1 MAEEDVALEG
11 IKEFIQ
17 KILRPAPLKSFR
29 ESIPSGTI
37 EVHVHTRP
45 KVPPVIVTLRDMFPF
60 MTLKDIKIALYNE
73 GGREDAYHPDNVYLC
88 MHGSKPGAS
97 FLSGKTA
104 PVDFSWN
111 FPGVTQEA
119 PFKIDSPFTLASGGI
134 PIDSRFVDSTGDR
147 KLVSYINRE
156 RLTIEDAFFKK
167 GIASGIPTLHAYLYV
182 DLLRAIPGPKPPS
195 ELEWNGRLY
204 AMFPHLSVAS
214 VGKPT
219 LTALENAKRASTI
232 LKCRQK
238 FLTIIEA
245 VLKRDDIPLVELT
258 MAGVKFLQIFWD
270 TKKNIQ
276 GIDAQFYE
284 TIVDERRPFIRLIP
298 TEGSA
303 MSKIFLKDGKT
314 PDIQDPNLIVQWSQE
329 RSPTPEQDY
338 AFAKILLR
346 KGVANVP
353 PIYATLRLLNDG
365 TADCIVEP
373 PKGMKKLEPRNDLN
387 NFDEQLVEGLAG
399 LSYIKAI
406 PELMRGKFV
415 LGLRLQKGATI
426 ITPRIMRERLPIFS
440 SMFQEIAALPGEKPM
455 VMLRFKMVSNFARED
470 RIQTFLTQVI
480 QRKILRGD
488 DYVRDLV
495 ELVEMEFQIDYEEAK
510 KQVAKKLQ
518 SQSDITLVVP
528 ETKEYM
534 KQNNSGIDV
543 AIFAQHPFYTF
554 HLYEVNSLENLQRI
568 MTALSVLMSASSEDL
583 QINKAEVRTCL
594 KAEEYRPPAEESES
608 ESGEE
613 SGEEVAAEA
622 EPKAEAEAEP
632 KAEAE
637 PEPEAEAEGAA
648 EEEEAPPDEF
658 RDYLDFASSFAYDQE
673 DADLAVADSDSKVE
687 AIAAARLE
695 GEGRPEPP
703 LAGERQGEEAKPPID
718 LKREIATTIV
728 GPREELEGVA
738 AAAVPAA
745 AAADEEVSSTSEKG
759 IANFFLN
766 KLREADQRLFD
777 YTRTNPSLK
786 RYVSQCQPTYGR
798 QPAVLSEE
806 KFQEMREEYAKDG
819 VVFQVYPLQPGEKPA
834 GGVPEQD
841 FFTVLKYG
849 SSPEKQNYYLCCRF
863 FCTRDEIL
871 IREVDLRSTEMRRPL
886 NAKKNSGECPF
897 CRGKLITNKL
907 HPAPGQTILERVI
920 KPPTHDKRHLYIGF
934 LGKTPHPEG
943 YYLPCCFIENMP
955 IQFKDKQFDK
965 YREWGIVP
973 KTAARAVTSAAET
986 ELAREGD
993 ETRFEDELEAT
1004 RQANP
1009 RAVVSYSTT
1018 LFSVTKKYII
1028 GAEKLPLDVGGPGTR
1043 GAPEA
1048 QIGLLPLVL
1057 NEFFDQDPTN
1067 LVSRAFNPQK
1077 IKPDGHGF
1085 LRVAVENRHRF
1096 QSDSFLAALAPFYN
1110 KNTAGEMKQHILA
1123 NVEPRDFLALN
1134 YGNLAIEFY
1143 DPANSSVNT
1152 PSKAELKLWASQEL
1166 GVDIHEEI
1174 EEAVLR
1180 AYVSYYSF
1188 QEWLLSDKTKKEYRQ
1203 FALLCA
1209 QSNLLRREYKHGIT
1223 FIVVDILKTG
1233 KVKIRCPPY
1242 GFNAELMNRNDVA
1255 FLFHHWSGIWEP
1267 IFHVDNSEERRS
1279 AQEADEVLEV
1289 YDLVFQFDIMNK
1301 SGQGWPPIVRK
1312 RLSEFMA
1319 QCSSPG
1325 RAIYTSQGKMSSNA
1339 MIPASYARTLMEKN
1353 SAIIFDGVVR
1363 DSYNH
1368 IGGLVFKERGDK
1380 NYYSIILPVVDDGAL
1395 FPHNKLYLD
1404 WDDMD
1409 LNPAPIEQVLI
1420 FYKKYIQ
1427 PRFGFYPRFIPQ
1439 WIIKDS
1445 NTDAI
1450 IAIQLMNRLY
1460 IPVAPP
1466 STEEAAAQLA
1476 GLPTRNVSEF
1486 EWSKNH
1492 EICLEEKEGAVP
1504 GEEQRLTINEFQE
1517 IFEHLR
1523 LTFSNWLASREDNG
1537 KFRKQLEEIIFTGRL
1552 PLFEKRKRMEIR
1564 LAPLIERWITT
1575 DFYDEDARK
1584 GMDVS
1589 LLRVDCTVKDR
1600 ESCSGRC
1607 AWKEGGACML
1617 HVPETT
1623 QLGDQEKKVNAS
1635 KVLMRRLI
1643 EELLR
1648 YGERRRQLLE
1658 KDVSR
1663 FAVIDKPVKIESK
1676 VEGDPS
1682 AQVIFP
1688 ERSSAW
1694 FELLRLKWADTP
1706 NEEPRFLE
1714 EMGRFKRE
1722 VSLAAETPGTA
1733 LSERLVAVLNGSGGA
1748 DPKTG
1753 ALRLLRANLE
1763 SLVIPMRVLPADIG
1777 LAAETRSL
1785 NDQMLSRIVRK
1796 MGGNI
1801 LQIDLRE
1808 DPPQFMGRRPARL
1821 LNEKMPVPVIVIDE
1835 KGAGV
1840 LVLNPEE
1847 PQFLQLDDMPR
1858 GLLNILEATLKAKPG
1873 VIGLELPI
1881 AAAAPA
1887 GKTKEQIQAGLEKI
1901 RQKAKE
1907 AAAAREAEAG
1917 QQREAEEAAA
1927 AAARQAEAAA
1937 AARQAEAAAAARQAE
1952 AAATP
1957 TPTSIPP
1964 PPAAELVPESY
1975 RGQADALKFFAEGLP
1990 AQAIPLSQPDQF
2002 VPGIGSTTVN
2012 PVPGAAPIP
2021 IAPLQTIPSPPQ
2033 QEPLA
2038 SEQ

>member
-1 MAEEDVALEG
+1 MAEEDVALDG

-17 KILRPAPLKSFR
+17 KILRPSPLNSFR
-29 ESIPSGTI
+29 ESMPSGI
-37 EVHVHTRP
+37 LEVHVHPRA
-45 KVPPVIVTLRDMFPF
+45 KSPPVIVTLRDMFPF

-73 GGREDAYHPDNVYLC
+73 GGRDDTLHPDNVYLC
-88 MHGSKPGAS
+88 IHGSKPGAS

-111 FPGVTQEA
+111 FPGVSQDA

-167 GIASGIPTLHAYLYV
+167 GIAAGIPTLHAYLYT

-214 VGKPT
+214 VGKPSP
-219 LTALENAKRASTI
+219 TALENAKRASTI

-238 FLTIIEA
+238 FLTIIEG

-338 AFAKILLR
+338 AFAKILVR

-387 NFDEQLVEGLAG
+387 NFDEQLIEGLAG
-399 LSYIKAI
+399 LSYIKAV

-426 ITPRIMRERLPIFS
+426 ITPRSMRERLPIFS

-583 QINKAEVRTCL
+583 QINKAEVRSCL
-594 KAEEYRPPAEESES
+594 KAEEYRPPAEESGE
-608 ESGEE
+608 ETGEE
-613 SGEEVAAEA
+613 SGEEEAA
-622 EPKAEAEAEP
+622 
-632 KAEAE
+632 
-637 PEPEAEAEGAA
+637 PEAAPEAVPDAAAAAAPPDAESEGDD
-648 EEEEAPPDEF
+648 APPDELP
-658 RDYLDFASSFAYDQE
+658 DYLDFFAYDQE
-673 DADLAVADSDSKVE
+673 DADLAVADSASKVE

-695 GEGRPEPP
+695 GEARPEPP
-703 LAGERQGEEAKPPID
+703 LAGERQELEARAPID
-718 LKREIATTIV
+718 LKREMSTAIV
-728 GPREELEGVA
+728 GPKEELEGT
-738 AAAVPAA
+738 AA
-745 AAADEEVSSTSEKG
+745 AAAAAALATAGPEEEISSTSEKG

-834 GGVPEQD
+834 AGVPEQD

-849 SSPEKQNYYLCCRF
+849 SSPERQNYYLCCRF

-871 IREVDLRSTEMRRPL
+871 VREADLRSTEMRRPIRVAGGAA
-886 NAKKNSGECPF
+886 NMKKNPGECPF
-897 CRGKLITNKL
+897 CRGKLIVNKL

-943 YYLPCCFIENMP
+943 YYLPCCFIENVP

-965 YREWGIVP
+965 YREWGVVP
-973 KTAARAVTSAAET
+973 KTAARPVTSAAAT
-986 ELAREGD
+986 ELAREG
-993 ETRFEDELEAT
+993 EEEYFEDELEAT

-1018 LFSVTKKYII
+1018 LFGVTKKYII

-1048 QIGLLPLVL
+1048 QIGLLPTVL

-1077 IKPDGHGF
+1077 IKPDGRGF

-1123 NVEPRDFLALN
+1123 NVGPRDFLALN

-1209 QSNLLRREYKHGIT
+1209 QSNLLRREYKQGIT

-1233 KVKIRCPPY
+1233 KVRIRCPPY
-1242 GFNAELMNRNDVA
+1242 GFNADLMKRNDVA

-1267 IFHVDNSEERRS
+1267 IFYVDNREERRA
-1279 AQEADEVLEV
+1279 AQEAEDILEV
-1289 YDLVFQFDIMNK
+1289 YDLVFQFDIMDK

-1312 RLSEFMA
+1312 RLSEFMSE
-1319 QCSSPG
+1319 CSSRG
-1325 RAIYTSQGKMSSNA
+1325 LAIYTSQGKVSSNA

-1353 SAIIFDGVVR
+1353 SAIIFDGVIR

-1380 NYYSIILPVVDDGAL
+1380 NYYSIILPVVDDGSL

-1409 LNPAPIEQVLI
+1409 LNPAPIEQVLV
-1420 FYKKYIQ
+1420 FYKTYVQ
-1427 PRFGFYPRFIPQ
+1427 PRFGYYPRFVPQ
-1439 WIIKDS
+1439 WIIKDT
-1445 NTDAI
+1445 NTDVI
-1450 IAIQLMNRLY
+1450 IAIQLLNRLY
-1460 IPVAPP
+1460 IPVSPP

-1492 EICLEEKEGAVP
+1492 EIFLEEKEGAVP
-1504 GEEQRLTINEFQE
+1504 GEEQRLTVNEFQE

-1537 KFRKQLEEIIFTGRL
+1537 QFRKQLEEIIFTGRL

-1564 LAPLIERWITT
+1564 LAPLMERWITT

-1607 AWKEGGACML
+1607 AWKEGSEMCML

-1676 VEGDPS
+1676 VEGDSS
-1682 AQVIFP
+1682 AQVIYP

-1714 EMGRFKRE
+1714 EMGRFKRD
-1722 VSLAAETPGTA
+1722 VPLAAETPDTA
-1733 LSERLVAVLNGSGGA
+1733 LSARLIALMNGSGGA

-1753 ALRLLRANLE
+1753 ALRLLRTNLE
-1763 SLVIPMRVLPADIG
+1763 SLVVPMRVLPAEIG
-1777 LAAETRSL
+1777 LTAETRSL

-1835 KGAGV
+1835 RGAGV
-1840 LVLNPEE
+1840 LVLNPDE
-1847 PQFLQLDDMPR
+1847 PRFLELDDMPR
-1858 GLLNILEATLKAKPG
+1858 GLKDILEATVKAKPG

-1881 AAAAPA
+1881 AAAGPA

-1901 RQKAKE
+1901 RQKA
-1907 AAAAREAEAG
+1907 R
-1917 QQREAEEAAA
+1917 EAAA
-1927 AAARQAEAAA
+1927 AAAAAA
-1937 AARQAEAAAAARQAE
+1937 APALPEAPAPAPE
-1952 AAATP
+1952 A
-1957 TPTSIPP
+1957 PP
-1964 PPAAELVPESY
+1964 PLPE
-1975 RGQADALKFFAEGLP
+1975 AP
-1990 AQAIPLSQPDQF
+1990 PPLSEAPPPLPEAPPPLLQTDEQ
-2002 VPGIGSTTVN
+2002 VPAIESPTVN
-2012 PVPGAAPIP
+2012 PIPGESPIMFPP
-2021 IAPLQTIPSPPQ
+2021 IQTVPSPPQ

>member
-1 MAEEDVALEG
+1 
-11 IKEFIQ
+11 
-17 KILRPAPLKSFR
+17 
-29 ESIPSGTI
+29 
-37 EVHVHTRP
+37 
-45 KVPPVIVTLRDMFPF
+45 
-60 MTLKDIKIALYNE
+60 
-73 GGREDAYHPDNVYLC
+73 
-88 MHGSKPGAS
+88 
-97 FLSGKTA
+97 
-104 PVDFSWN
+104 
-111 FPGVTQEA
+111 
-119 PFKIDSPFTLASGGI
+119 
-134 PIDSRFVDSTGDR
+134 
-147 KLVSYINRE
+147 
-156 RLTIEDAFFKK
+156 
-167 GIASGIPTLHAYLYV
+167 
-182 DLLRAIPGPKPPS
+182 
-195 ELEWNGRLY
+195 
-204 AMFPHLSVAS
+204 
-214 VGKPT
+214 
-219 LTALENAKRASTI
+219 
-232 LKCRQK
+232 
-238 FLTIIEA
+238 
-245 VLKRDDIPLVELT
+245 
-258 MAGVKFLQIFWD
+258 
-270 TKKNIQ
+270 
-276 GIDAQFYE
+276 
-284 TIVDERRPFIRLIP
+284 
-298 TEGSA
+298 
-303 MSKIFLKDGKT
+303 
-314 PDIQDPNLIVQWSQE
+314 
-329 RSPTPEQDY
+329 
-338 AFAKILLR
+338 
-346 KGVANVP
+346 
-353 PIYATLRLLNDG
+353 
-365 TADCIVEP
+365 
-373 PKGMKKLEPRNDLN
+373 
-387 NFDEQLVEGLAG
+387 
-399 LSYIKAI
+399 
-406 PELMRGKFV
+406 
-415 LGLRLQKGATI
+415 
-426 ITPRIMRERLPIFS
+426 
-440 SMFQEIAALPGEKPM
+440 
-455 VMLRFKMVSNFARED
+455 
-470 RIQTFLTQVI
+470 
-480 QRKILRGD
+480 
-488 DYVRDLV
+488 
-495 ELVEMEFQIDYEEAK
+495 
-510 KQVAKKLQ
+510 
-518 SQSDITLVVP
+518 
-528 ETKEYM
+528 
-534 KQNNSGIDV
+534 
-543 AIFAQHPFYTF
+543 
-554 HLYEVNSLENLQRI
+554 
-568 MTALSVLMSASSEDL
+568 
-583 QINKAEVRTCL
+583 
-594 KAEEYRPPAEESES
+594 
-608 ESGEE
+608 
-613 SGEEVAAEA
+613 
-622 EPKAEAEAEP
+622 
-632 KAEAE
+632 
-637 PEPEAEAEGAA
+637 
-648 EEEEAPPDEF
+648 
-658 RDYLDFASSFAYDQE
+658 
-673 DADLAVADSDSKVE
+673 
-687 AIAAARLE
+687 
-695 GEGRPEPP
+695 
-703 LAGERQGEEAKPPID
+703 
-718 LKREIATTIV
+718 
-728 GPREELEGVA
+728 
-738 AAAVPAA
+738 
-745 AAADEEVSSTSEKG
+745 
-759 IANFFLN
+759 
-766 KLREADQRLFD
+766 
-777 YTRTNPSLK
+777 
-786 RYVSQCQPTYGR
+786 
-798 QPAVLSEE
+798 
-806 KFQEMREEYAKDG
+806 
-819 VVFQVYPLQPGEKPA
+819 
-834 GGVPEQD
+834 
-841 FFTVLKYG
+841 
-849 SSPEKQNYYLCCRF
+849 
-863 FCTRDEIL
+863 
-871 IREVDLRSTEMRRPL
+871 MRRPL

-965 YREWGIVP
+965 YREWGVVP
-973 KTAARAVTSAAET
+973 KTAARAVTSAAAT
-986 ELAREGD
+986 ELAREG
-993 ETRFEDELEAT
+993 EEEYFEGELEAT

-1077 IKPDGHGF
+1077 IKPDGRGF

-1143 DPANSSVNT
+1143 DPVNSSVNT

-1166 GVDIHEEI
+1166 GVDIHQEI

-1209 QSNLLRREYKHGIT
+1209 QSNLLRREFKHGIT

-1255 FLFHHWSGIWEP
+1255 FIFHHWSGIWEP
-1267 IFHVDNSEERRS
+1267 IFYVDNSEERRA

-1325 RAIYTSQGKMSSNA
+1325 RSIYTSQGKMSSNA

-1353 SAIIFDGVVR
+1353 PSIIFDGVIR

-1380 NYYSIILPVVDDGAL
+1380 NYYSVILPVVDDGGL

-1409 LNPAPIEQVLI
+1409 LNPGPIDHVLV

-1427 PRFGFYPRFIPQ
+1427 PRFGFYPRFVPQ
-1439 WIIKDS
+1439 FIIKDS
-1445 NTDAI
+1445 NTEAI

-1460 IPVAPP
+1460 VPVSPP
-1466 STEEAAAQLA
+1466 STEEAAAALA
-1476 GLPTRNVSEF
+1476 GLPTRSVSEF

-1492 EICLEEKEGAVP
+1492 EICLEEKEGTVP

-1564 LAPLIERWITT
+1564 LAPLMERWITT
-1575 DFYDEDARK
+1575 DFYDEDAAK

-1589 LLRVDCTVKDR
+1589 LLRVDCSVKDR

-1607 AWKEGGACML
+1607 GWKEEGGMCML

-1682 AQVIFP
+1682 AQVIYP

-1722 VSLAAETPGTA
+1722 VPLAAETPDTA
-1733 LSERLVAVLNGSGGA
+1733 LSERLIAVLNGLGGA

-1777 LAAETRSL
+1777 LTAETRSL

-1821 LNEKMPVPVIVIDE
+1821 LNEAMPVPVIVIDE
-1835 KGAGV
+1835 KGAGM
-1840 LVLNPEE
+1840 LVLNPDE
-1847 PQFLQLDDMPR
+1847 PQFLKQGDMPR

-1881 AAAAPA
+1881 AAAAP
-1887 GKTKEQIQAGLEKI
+1887 GKAKDVQVGLEKI
-1901 RQKAKE
+1901 RQKA
-1907 AAAAREAEAG
+1907 RE
-1917 QQREAEEAAA
+1917 A

-1937 AARQAEAAAAARQAE
+1937 AAAAARQAE
-1952 AAATP
+1952 AAQA
-1957 TPTSIPP
+1957 PP
-1964 PPAAELVPESY
+1964 PPPVAEAPPILNPGEVVPGVGSIPVNP
-1975 RGQADALKFFAEGLP
+1975 LEGTE
-1990 AQAIPLSQPDQF
+1990 AIPIPPQT
-2002 VPGIGSTTVN
+2002 VPF
-2012 PVPGAAPIP
+2012 
-2021 IAPLQTIPSPPQ
+2021 PPQ
-2033 QEPLA
+2033 QELLLA
-2038 SEQ
+2038 EQ